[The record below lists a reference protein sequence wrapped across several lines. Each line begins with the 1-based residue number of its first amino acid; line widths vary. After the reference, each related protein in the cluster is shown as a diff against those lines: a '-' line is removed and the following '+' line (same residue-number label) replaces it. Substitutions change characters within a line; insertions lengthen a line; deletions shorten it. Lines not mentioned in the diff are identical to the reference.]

1 MKRIPFLILVFML
14 TTGFFKSALEKCA
27 DIDIRDAPQ
36 FNKNGIYKRALDFSS
51 LTQKIV
57 ARPYHHCI
65 IGTWWFVN
73 SRAEFCCSALHIHTL
88 LGIIDVH
95 TWHICLLSR

>member
-1 MKRIPFLILVFML
+1 MKERN
-14 TTGFFKSALEKCA
+14 KSYINPKINNPLPA
-27 DIDIRDAPQ
+27 
-36 FNKNGIYKRALDFSS
+36 
-51 LTQKIV
+51 QKIV
-57 ARPYHHCI
+57 AHPYHHCI

-73 SRAEFCCSALHIHTL
+73 SRAGFCCSALHIHNL